1 MRIAIALGALLAFT
15 TLASIGLARDIPGPK
30 EPEPTYYQFPFDEKT
45 GEFIGDPDDLYCEE
59 DDWENDLIS
68 DSWED
73 ETRGTC
79 WGICHYHGSP
89 EYEIHCVINYK
100 NLYTIVGLAYG
111 EDDIVLACKYNGSTW
126 VQVGYCD
133 RESVDELLV
142 DGNSVN
148 NDIWFVKAA
157 GDWSNECRFKAYDGV
172 FEAGHLEM
180 WGKGGCD
187 RIGGSN
193 YADAWLQAEYVDGD
207 EGDDYIQLEAD
218 SLACVGGNPQA
229 HGKEGSDTID
239 GSSEDDMIWADT
251 ITDSTNYGDDV
262 VDCGDGDDQALG
274 AYGNDRIWG
283 GVGLLGGGGGEDALW
298 GGPGSDDLYG
308 EYDNDVLYG
317 GLDSG
322 DTCDGGG
329 GSWDLCGTDCED
341 RPNCEGWPP

>member
-59 DDWENDLIS
+59 DDWENDLSS

-100 NLYTIVGLAYG
+100 SLYTIVGLAYG

-142 DGNSVN
+142 DGNLNN

-193 YADAWLQAEYVDGD
+193 YVDAWLQAEYVDGD

-218 SLACVGGNPQA
+218 SLACVGGYP
-229 HGKEGSDTID
+229 
-239 GSSEDDMIWADT
+239 
-251 ITDSTNYGDDV
+251 
-262 VDCGDGDDQALG
+262 QALG
-274 AYGNDRIWG
+274 ELGDDTIHGTDYSDIEDYIWGDDLADTDGGDDTIYCYAGEDQAAGAYGRDRIWG
-283 GVGLLGGGGGEDALW
+283 GRGDDNLW
-298 GGPGSDDLYG
+298 GGPGTGDELYG
-308 EYDNDVLYG
+308 NEDDDVLYG

-322 DTCDGGG
+322 DVCNGGEG
-329 GSWDLCGTDCED
+329 TWDLCGTDCES
-341 RPNCEGWPP
+341 RPYCEGYPP